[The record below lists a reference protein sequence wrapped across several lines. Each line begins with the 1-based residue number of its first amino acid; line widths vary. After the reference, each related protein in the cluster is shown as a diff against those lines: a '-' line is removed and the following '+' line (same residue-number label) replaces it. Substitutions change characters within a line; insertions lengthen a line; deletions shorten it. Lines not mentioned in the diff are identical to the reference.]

1 MHLYDKQIIVLRTF
15 RFLNFSATI
24 CNLKLG
30 KCSKTKIVIFFYV
43 FPHSAGTLLYA
54 LYPLHSKKLQKT
66 IDFLYFL
73 KAFLDFSP
81 PPVNFVID
89 LKKKVYE
96 RSGCFC
102 DTNNP
107 NFMTFWLCAH
117 KIIHNELKVEKSG
130 I

>member
-30 KCSKTKIVIFFYV
+30 KCSKTKIVTFSYV
-43 FPHSAGTLLYA
+43 FLHSAGSF
-54 LYPLHSKKLQKT
+54 YPLHSKKLQKT
-66 IDFLYFL
+66 IDFLDFL